1 MTRWLRSAGQVMTA
15 AVVAI
20 ALGACAHEP
29 TGSKE
34 GTPQLGVQAST
45 AGTAIATIVVTV
57 TAPDIATPLAF
68 NLSVHGGVASGTIAI
83 PAGSARLITLR
94 AYDPVA
100 VETHRGLVTINVVE
114 GNNPTVTVVLE
125 PLVGNKPIIVQVG
138 SFTVLISPLADT
150 LSLGDTVRLG
160 ATIIDARGDT
170 VRSSAVWAT
179 LTPGIVTVDT
189 AGLVTAVGAGSGG
202 IVATYAGFGAAAQ
215 IEVNGSQRSPSLIV
229 FTSTEP
235 TGSDYL
241 DGPQG
246 EIYTVLSDGSN
257 LTRLTNDRL
266 LDGFPALSPDG
277 STITWATRVAA
288 FFQFQDIWVMPV
300 SGASRV
306 RLTLDSGVIDDCPA
320 WSFDGSRI
328 AFMSD
333 RDLHHLPEGRE
344 IYVMNADGSGQAR
357 VTNNLF
363 WDDSPNWSP
372 DGRIAFRSIRNGQSD
387 IYVINPDGTN
397 EVRLTT
403 TGNNGW
409 PSWSPDGQRIAFEST
424 RDGTQK
430 IYAMR
435 ADGSGAT
442 RLTFTAAWEAT
453 PTWSPDGSQIAFGSN
468 RDGDPGQ
475 IYVMNA
481 DGSQQKRITSL
492 PTPSWGPRWR
502 N

>member
-1 MTRWLRSAGQVMTA
+1 M
-15 AVVAI
+15 
-20 ALGACAHEP
+20 
-29 TGSKE
+29 
-34 GTPQLGVQAST
+34 
-45 AGTAIATIVVTV
+45 
-57 TAPDIATPLAF
+57 
-68 NLSVHGGVASGTIAI
+68 
-83 PAGSARLITLR
+83 
-94 AYDPVA
+94 
-100 VETHRGLVTINVVE
+100 
-114 GNNPTVTVVLE
+114 
-125 PLVGNKPIIVQVG
+125 
-138 SFTVLISPLADT
+138 
-150 LSLGDTVRLG
+150 
-160 ATIIDARGDT
+160 
-170 VRSSAVWAT
+170 
-179 LTPGIVTVDT
+179 
-189 AGLVTAVGAGSGG
+189 
-202 IVATYAGFGAAAQ
+202 
-215 IEVNGSQRSPSLIV
+215 

-235 TGSDYL
+235 TGSDYQ

-277 STITWATRVAA
+277 STIAWATRVAA

-481 DGSQQKRITSL
+481 DGSQQKRITNL
-492 PTPSWGPRWR
+492 PTPSGAPRWR